1 MLHGGP
7 CRVDAHALQDFAKKS
22 QMMSSE
28 NKATNRARLE
38 EGQVGS
44 WQPAVGMTFWTHGFP
59 K

>member
-1 MLHGGP
+1 MAGHAEWMLML
-7 CRVDAHALQDFAKKS
+7 CNFAKKS